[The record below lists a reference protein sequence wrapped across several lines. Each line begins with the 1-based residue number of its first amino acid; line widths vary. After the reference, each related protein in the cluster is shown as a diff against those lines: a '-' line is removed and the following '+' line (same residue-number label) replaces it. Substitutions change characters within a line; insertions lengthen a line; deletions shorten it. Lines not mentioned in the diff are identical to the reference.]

1 MAENWTIRFYRSA
14 RRELRSIQDEDLKDE
29 IIQAILALVE
39 DPNPEDSIQLEGQHH
54 LYRIRIGTWRVVYSL
69 SEEEKT
75 VHITRVRHRQNAYT
89 GL

>member
-14 RRELRSIQDEDLKDE
+14 RRELRSIQDEELKDE
-29 IIQAILALVE
+29 IIRAILALVE
-39 DPNPEDSIQLEGQHH
+39 DPNPEDSVKLEGQHR

-69 SEEEKT
+69 SEAEKT
-75 VHITRVRHRQNAYT
+75 VRITRVRHRQDAYT

>member
-1 MAENWTIRFYRSA
+1 MGANWTIRFYRSA
-14 RRELRSIQDEDLKDE
+14 RRELRSIQDEELKDQ

-39 DPNPEDSIQLEGQHH
+39 DPQPGDSVELEGHHH
-54 LYRIRIGTWRVVYSL
+54 LYRIRIGGWRVVYSL
-69 SEEEKT
+69 SADEKT